1 MISKPKCKYRF
12 VERDEYDPKRQRFEM
27 KILNAAREFIE
38 ENYRY
43 TFVYDLIGSAGR
55 GLVTER
61 INGNTGYDFDYNLIL
76 KRLDDPFLGRN
87 VIDIVDMNGGLR
99 LENPTLIKE
108 QFRLAFNYAVQGTE
122 YDFPEDSSSVLT
134 IKCKDRK
141 NSRILHGA
149 DLAIVYYDQNGIV
162 HTLEHYKPS
171 SVNGGEGYGFQTR
184 DNSYCI
190 DSKLDEILDFLDDGW
205 DLVKAKYL
213 QLKNSNNDPN
223 KKSFILYV
231 EAVNNI
237 RNEYDQD
244 IYDEMYRQGYVG

>member
-38 ENYRY
+38 ENYGY
-43 TFVYDLIGSAGR
+43 TFVHDLIGSAGR

-76 KRLDDPFLGRN
+76 KRLNESPFGRN
-87 VIDIVDMNGGLR
+87 VIDVMDMNRGLH
-99 LENPTLIKE
+99 LEDPGLIKE
-108 QFRLAFNYAVQGTE
+108 QFRLAFNYAVKGTE
-122 YDFPEDSSSVLT
+122 YDFPENSSSVLT

-149 DLAIVYYDQNGIV
+149 DLAIVYYDQSGIA
-162 HTLEHYKPS
+162 HTLEHYKPFD
-171 SVNGGEGYGFQTR
+171 GIGAGGYGFQIR
-184 DNSYCI
+184 DNSYRI
-190 DSKLDEILDFLDDGW
+190 DNKLDEILEFLDDGW
-205 DLVKAKYL
+205 ELIKEEYL
-213 QLKNSNNDPN
+213 KLKNSNEDEN

-231 EAVNNI
+231 EAVNNV
-237 RNEYDQD
+237 RHNYDQD
-244 IYDEMYRQGYVG
+244 IYDEQYRQDIVG